1 MLLSLRR
8 LELQLFISGI
18 LSQQD
23 LGLQAATL
31 VQQWSIFLVG
41 LFSLVETTVKQLD
54 INYKSVLGV
63 ITGPVNKHSYGQFT
77 MKADDFWTVHS
88 FLYVYWRVFT
98 LIFRRPSLFPW
109 LSHGQIPHGRPS
121 GMPKCTTT
129 SACSSLGGFVFPSQ
143 ILGMNPRSH
152 GWNTRLLKTR
162 LGC

>member
-8 LELQLFISGI
+8 LELQLFICGI

-77 MKADDFWTVHS
+77 MKADDF
-88 FLYVYWRVFT
+88 
-98 LIFRRPSLFPW
+98 
-109 LSHGQIPHGRPS
+109 
-121 GMPKCTTT
+121 
-129 SACSSLGGFVFPSQ
+129 
-143 ILGMNPRSH
+143 
-152 GWNTRLLKTR
+152 
-162 LGC
+162 